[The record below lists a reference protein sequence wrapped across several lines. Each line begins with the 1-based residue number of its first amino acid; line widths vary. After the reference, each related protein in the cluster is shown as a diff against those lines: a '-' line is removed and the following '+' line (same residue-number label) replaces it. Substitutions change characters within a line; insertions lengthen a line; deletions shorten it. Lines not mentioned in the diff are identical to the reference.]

1 MNENIFTARKARLK
15 SFLEKELNLSKNES
29 ISKSLEML
37 NLYNFENRL
46 NQKGTLSQY
55 IMDSAE
61 MDYSIG
67 DKIVEFDANI
77 M

>member
-1 MNENIFTARKARLK
+1 MNENIFTARKTRLK
-15 SFLEKELNLSKNES
+15 SFLEKELSLSKNES

-37 NLYNFENRL
+37 NLYTFENRL
-46 NQKGTLSQY
+46 NQKGILSQY
-55 IMDSAE
+55 IIDSAE

-67 DKIVEFDANI
+67 DKIVEFDVNI